1 MRIKKKT
8 GVCKPV
14 LPDVRRPT
22 KGSPNYSGGW
32 YLRHMCRIKQRQPLY
47 FTHAG
52 AQTRIPSHKLVAL
65 RRRNVQLFAMR
76 TTRTK
81 KARTVGPES
90 SPNRLAM
97 LDGRTREAALVR
109 KTRAEL
115 LAHIKNPTVV
125 QRALVERAA
134 WLTLR
139 LNLMEARLAGGEEMS
154 DHASRQY
161 VALSNALRRVLD
173 AIGIQAAKTPP
184 PTIAE
189 IMSRPAPRACEAA

>member
-1 MRIKKKT
+1 
-8 GVCKPV
+8 
-14 LPDVRRPT
+14 
-22 KGSPNYSGGW
+22 
-32 YLRHMCRIKQRQPLY
+32 
-47 FTHAG
+47 
-52 AQTRIPSHKLVAL
+52 
-65 RRRNVQLFAMR
+65 
-76 TTRTK
+76 
-81 KARTVGPES
+81 
-90 SPNRLAM
+90 M

-109 KTRAEL
+109 KTRADL

-189 IMSRPAPRACEAA
+189 IMSRPAPRVCEAA